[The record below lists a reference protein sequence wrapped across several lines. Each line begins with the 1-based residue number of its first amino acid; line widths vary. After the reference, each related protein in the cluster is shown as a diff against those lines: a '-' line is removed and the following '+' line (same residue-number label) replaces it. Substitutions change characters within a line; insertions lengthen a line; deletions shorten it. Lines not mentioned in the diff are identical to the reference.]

1 MGLTPRARAVLPL
14 RFRLYYLRSVYA
26 ARSIAAALLDAACQV
41 CAFTLTWLFVQ
52 SQLSG
57 IHCAML
63 TLVSVGISCALL
75 FFNGAYTPETLG
87 DGQRTTTSILATMG
101 LGLAAAV
108 ILYFV
113 VPVPEG
119 VNPTLA
125 SAAGIFFPLMFVARM
140 VFRLLLGTAL
150 LTTNVVVIGATDL
163 GLRIGQMLD
172 ERREAGIRL
181 IGFLSDDLASRERSP
196 CRPNEARFG
205 TFPVIGQVDELEK
218 ILAARSV
225 DYVVVASKDRH
236 EHFPEATLMRAK
248 MRGVRIESGVSFLER
263 LSGRVYMRDLRLNYL
278 IFGEGFSRGWVYK
291 AIQRSLDLIGAS
303 VLLAISLPALCIAAV
318 AIKLES
324 PGPVLYRQRRLGKDD
339 KTFMMYKLRS
349 MREDAESASGAVFT
363 SEDDDRIT
371 GTGYFIR
378 RVRLDELPQ
387 LWNVLRGEMSLV
399 GPRAE
404 RPEFAEMLS
413 EHYRYYCYRT
423 SVLPGITGWAQTRY
437 GYVNNVEAYEEKL
450 ALDLYYLKYRNTFLD
465 LTILAQTIKTV
476 LHFRGL

>member
-1 MGLTPRARAVLPL
+1 
-14 RFRLYYLRSVYA
+14 LYYLRSVYA
-26 ARSIAAALLDAACQV
+26 ARSIAAALLDATCLV
-41 CAFTLTWLFVQ
+41 CAFALTWLFVQ
-52 SQLSG
+52 PQLPG
-57 IHCAML
+57 IHHAML

-75 FFNGAYTPETLG
+75 FFNGAYTPGTLG
-87 DGQRTTTSILATMG
+87 DGQRTTMSILATMG

-108 ILYFV
+108 ILYFL
-113 VPVPEG
+113 VPVPKG
-119 VNPTLA
+119 VNSTLA

-150 LTTNVVVIGATDL
+150 LTMNVVVIGATDL
-163 GLRIGQMLD
+163 GHRIGQMLHQ
-172 ERREAGIRL
+172 RREAG
-181 IGFLSDDLASRERSP
+181 DDLALQER
-196 CRPNEARFG
+196 EARFE
-205 TFPVIGQVDELEK
+205 TFPVIGQVHELEK
-218 ILAARSV
+218 ILADRSV

-248 MRGVRIESGVSFLER
+248 MSGVRIESGVSFLER
-263 LSGRVYMRDLRLNYL
+263 LSGRIYMRDLRLNYL
-278 IFGEGFSRGWVYK
+278 IFGEGFLRGRVYRTT
-291 AIQRSLDLIGAS
+291 QRSLDLLGAS
-303 VLLAISLPALCIAAV
+303 FLLALSLPALCIAAV

-324 PGPVLYRQRRLGKDD
+324 PGPILYRQRRLGKDD

-349 MREDAESASGAVFT
+349 MKEDAESASGAVFT
-363 SEDDDRIT
+363 SDDDDRIT

-378 RVRLDELPQ
+378 RMRLDELPQ

-450 ALDLYYLKYRNTFLD
+450 ALDLYYLKYRSLLLD
-465 LTILAQTIKTV
+465 LTILAQTVKTV